1 MKIDVRIMYATRG
14 FLAILCGLI
23 ILVLA
28 LSSPTIYSLSIIFT
42 VYCLL
47 EGIITLLLG
56 LKDTEKKD
64 PWWYLIGESV
74 VNISVVPLII
84 LFATFLVFTF
94 PQVSSM
100 LLLLLLSG
108 RIILIG
114 IIEVLVGIIRRAGM
128 EFRVPIG
135 LASIIFG
142 LVMIYLQDKG
152 IFFFAPFLGIYGI
165 IVGIFLILVCFRV
178 RDTGKATVSPET

>member
-1 MKIDVRIMYATRG
+1 
-14 FLAILCGLI
+14 
-23 ILVLA
+23 
-28 LSSPTIYSLSIIFT
+28 
-42 VYCLL
+42 
-47 EGIITLLLG
+47 
-56 LKDTEKKD
+56 
-64 PWWYLIGESV
+64 
-74 VNISVVPLII
+74 
-84 LFATFLVFTF
+84 
-94 PQVSSM
+94 
-100 LLLLLLSG
+100 
-108 RIILIG
+108 
-114 IIEVLVGIIRRAGM
+114 M